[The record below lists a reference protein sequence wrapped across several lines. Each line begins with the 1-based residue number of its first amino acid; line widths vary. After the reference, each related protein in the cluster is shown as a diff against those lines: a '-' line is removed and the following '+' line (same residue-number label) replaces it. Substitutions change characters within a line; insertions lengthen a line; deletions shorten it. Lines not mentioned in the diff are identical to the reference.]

1 MLMLIMILKTNNNK
15 NIDKMMMI
23 IIMIVTAIIM
33 RRAITN
39 LLSIGLF
46 DILKECN
53 VSKGGKHSRLLS
65 PQVLSEFQKL
75 HKSVAL
81 LLFDEQNNWFVLFVP
96 ASSILYDTY
105 SRLPPSINTCNR
117 FQIFFRPPKRP
128 PFWISFLFSPNSN
141 KPISKRMTYIRY
153 IYNITLCTYI
163 QPYHA
168 HDQKLL

>member
-1 MLMLIMILKTNNNK
+1 MILKTNNNR

-39 LLSIGLF
+39 LLSTGLF

-53 VSKGGKHSRLLS
+53 LSKGGKHSRLLS

-96 ASSILYDTY
+96 ASSLLYDTY

-117 FQIFFRPPKRP
+117 FQIFFRPPKDP
-128 PFWISFLFSPNSN
+128 HFGFPFFSPPI
-141 KPISKRMTYIRY
+141 PISQSPREWHTYFTTRPFSFCQYDNDENKDFLMTW
-153 IYNITLCTYI
+153 LF
-163 QPYHA
+163 
-168 HDQKLL
+168 